1 MTLDRAVYNSQRGT
15 NVTKRVPL
23 SYRVGFNAQHS
34 PMGAFMSFTCG
45 NFGTRGGIGLQ
56 IGQPGDQE
64 VFIGFKDGDRHS
76 DATLKCLPFY
86 TAAVNRAA
94 DAFLVD
100 QAGPA
105 EQNVKPDAVPF
116 KEGEFLRCYGWASDQ
131 WQAQGLTFSIYS
143 AFGAIPDPSVE
154 DEQRMRE
161 GLLPAVVARLEF
173 DNTSGTT
180 TRTAMFAL
188 NHARPGS
195 RILTEDLGSGRVAF
209 AFRREAAAAAELFDL
224 TSSEEGVKI
233 DAGPFIFMRWSA
245 SDGVRELHNPVHL
258 LGSCP
263 GFGFEVPAGKKYGI
277 TIALGSYLEGFQTSG
292 LDGRYLYTRYF
303 TGLADVLKTALENAG
318 RIIAS
323 AQSLDSKLDN
333 AAVSDD
339 QRFMI
344 SHATHS
350 YYGSTQLLEV
360 EGQPLWVV
368 NEGEYCM
375 MNTLDLAVDHV
386 FWELEYN
393 PWLVRNLLD
402 EFVRR
407 YSYTDEVKVYKGDF
421 VPSTDTLQ
429 TDPSQTPPAPDAA
442 QLNRPYNT
450 RPGGLSFCHD
460 MGAHNNFSPQG
471 RSSYELANLTGCFSY
486 MTQEQLCNW
495 ILTAGCY
502 VAKTR
507 DIGWLKSNQAVVEAC
522 LSSMINR
529 SGDVGFAQFDSTRC
543 AGGQEITTYDSL
555 DHSLAQTRNNVYIAV
570 KSWASY
576 WALGLMF
583 RELGASASQAR
594 SQELAA
600 KVAAVVC
607 GQVVDGVLPA
617 IFEKSNPGY
626 CSRILPA
633 IEGCV
638 YPLYFVKTGFAC
650 CMLGQFYATQ
660 SEKRMFEVLRE
671 HTRNLL
677 LDPQRRNLF
686 ADGGIKLSSTSNNS
700 WMSKIAIFMHVTRK
714 VFNLDADPEIAE
726 VFRQADA
733 AHVKWQTEGSS
744 YWACC
749 DQIVSGEGKAS
760 RYYPRIIT
768 SALWME

>member
-1 MTLDRAVYNSQRGT
+1 MYNSLRRIT
-15 NVTKRVPL
+15 VTKRASLPYHL
-23 SYRVGFNAQHS
+23 GFNAQHS

-64 VFIGFKDGDRHS
+64 VFIGFKDGDRYS
-76 DATLKCLPFY
+76 DATLRCLPFY
-86 TAAVNRAA
+86 TAAVDRSA
-94 DAFLVD
+94 DAFLVE

-105 EQNVKPDAVPF
+105 EQNVKPDAVAF
-116 KEGEFLRCYGWASDQ
+116 KEGQFSRSYGWASDQ
-131 WQAQGLTFSIYS
+131 WLADGLSFTVYS
-143 AFGAIPDPSVE
+143 PFGAIPDPAVE
-154 DEQRMRE
+154 SDQRMRE
-161 GLLPAVVARLEF
+161 GLLPAVIARLEL
-173 DNTSGTT
+173 DNTSGTA

-195 RILTEDLGSGRVAF
+195 RILEDDLGKRRVAF
-209 AFRREAAAAAELFDL
+209 AFRREAGGAAELFDF
-224 TSSEEGVKI
+224 TSSQKGVKI
-233 DAGPFIFMRWSA
+233 DAAPFIFMRWSA
-245 SDGVRELHNPVHL
+245 SDGVRERHNPVHL

-277 TIALGSYLEGFQTSG
+277 TIALGSYLEGFQTNG

-303 TGLADVLKTALENAG
+303 KGLADVLKMALDNAG
-318 RIIAS
+318 KIVSS
-323 AQSLDSKLDN
+323 AHALDSKLDH

-339 QRFMI
+339 QRFLI

-350 YYGSTQLLEV
+350 YYGSTQLLDV
-360 EGQPLWVV
+360 ENQPLWVV

-386 FWELEYN
+386 FWELEHN

-402 EFVRR
+402 TFVRR
-407 YSYTDEVKVYKGDF
+407 YSYTDEVKVYKSDF
-421 VPSTDTLQ
+421 APSADTVQ
-429 TDPSQTPPAPDAA
+429 VDPSQTPPPPDEA
-442 QLNRPYNT
+442 QLNRPYDKK
-450 RPGGLSFCHD
+450 PGGISFCHD
-460 MGAHNNFSPQG
+460 MGAHNNFSPKG

-486 MTQEQLCNW
+486 MTVEQLCNW
-495 ILTAGCY
+495 VLTAGCY

-507 DIGWLKSNQAVVEAC
+507 DLAWLKSNKTVVDAC
-522 LSSMINR
+522 LASMINR

-555 DHSLAQTRNNVYIAV
+555 DHSLAQTRNNIYIAV
-570 KSWASY
+570 KSWATY
-576 WALGLMF
+576 WSLALMF
-583 RELGASASQAR
+583 RELGDSTSQAR
-594 SQELAA
+594 CEALAA
-600 KVAAVVC
+600 KVASVVC
-607 GQVVDGVLPA
+607 DQAVDGVLPA
-617 IFEKSNPGY
+617 IFERSNPGY
-626 CSRILPA
+626 SSRILPA
-633 IEGCV
+633 VEGCV
-638 YPLYFVKTGFAC
+638 YPLYFVKTGFAGC
-650 CMLGQFYATQ
+650 TLEQIFRTEA
-660 SEKRMFEVLRE
+660 EKRMFKVLKE

-677 LDPQRRNLF
+677 LDPERRNLF

-700 WMSKIAIFMHVTRK
+700 WMSKISIFMHVTRR
-714 VFNLDADPEIAE
+714 VFHLDDDPKIAE

-768 SALWME
+768 SALWMES

>member
-1 MTLDRAVYNSQRGT
+1 MYNSLRRIT
-15 NVTKRVPL
+15 VTKRASLPYHL
-23 SYRVGFNAQHS
+23 GFNAQHS

-64 VFIGFKDGDRHS
+64 VFIGFKDGDRYS
-76 DATLKCLPFY
+76 DATLRCLPFY
-86 TAAVNRAA
+86 TAAVDRSA
-94 DAFLVD
+94 DAFLVE

-105 EQNVKPDAVPF
+105 EQNVKPDAVAF
-116 KEGEFLRCYGWASDQ
+116 KEGQFSRSYGWASDQ
-131 WQAQGLTFSIYS
+131 WLADGLSFTVYS
-143 AFGAIPDPSVE
+143 PFGAIPDPAVE
-154 DEQRMRE
+154 SDQRMRE
-161 GLLPAVVARLEF
+161 GLLPAVIARLEL
-173 DNTSGTT
+173 DNTSGTA

-195 RILTEDLGSGRVAF
+195 RILEDDLGKRRVAF
-209 AFRREAAAAAELFDL
+209 AFRREAGGAAELFDF
-224 TSSEEGVKI
+224 TSSQEGVKI
-233 DAGPFIFMRWSA
+233 DAAPFIFMRWSA
-245 SDGVRELHNPVHL
+245 SDGVRERHNPVHL

-277 TIALGSYLEGFQTSG
+277 TIALGSYLEGFQTNG

-303 TGLADVLKTALENAG
+303 KGLADVLKMALDNAG
-318 RIIAS
+318 KIVSS
-323 AQSLDSKLDN
+323 AHALDSKLDH

-339 QRFMI
+339 QRFLI

-350 YYGSTQLLEV
+350 YYGSTQLLDV
-360 EGQPLWVV
+360 ENQPLWVV

-386 FWELEYN
+386 FWELEHN

-402 EFVRR
+402 TFVRR
-407 YSYTDEVKVYKGDF
+407 YSYTDEVKVYKSDF
-421 VPSTDTLQ
+421 APSADTVQ
-429 TDPSQTPPAPDAA
+429 VDPSQTPPPPDEA
-442 QLNRPYNT
+442 QLNRPYDKK
-450 RPGGLSFCHD
+450 PGGISFCHD
-460 MGAHNNFSPQG
+460 MGAHNNFSPKG

-486 MTQEQLCNW
+486 MTVEQLCNW
-495 ILTAGCY
+495 VLTAGCY

-507 DIGWLKSNQAVVEAC
+507 DLAWLKSNKTVVDAC
-522 LSSMINR
+522 LASMINR

-555 DHSLAQTRNNVYIAV
+555 DHSLAQTRNNIYIAV
-570 KSWASY
+570 KSWATY
-576 WALGLMF
+576 WSLALMF
-583 RELGASASQAR
+583 RELGDSTSQAR
-594 SQELAA
+594 CEALAA
-600 KVAAVVC
+600 KVASVVC
-607 GQVVDGVLPA
+607 DQAVDGVLPA
-617 IFEKSNPGY
+617 IFERSNPGY
-626 CSRILPA
+626 SSRILPA
-633 IEGCV
+633 VEGCV
-638 YPLYFVKTGFAC
+638 YPLYFVKTGFAGC
-650 CMLGQFYATQ
+650 TLEQIFRTEA
-660 SEKRMFEVLRE
+660 EKRMFKVLKE

-677 LDPQRRNLF
+677 LDPERRNLF

-700 WMSKIAIFMHVTRK
+700 WMSKISIFMHVTRR
-714 VFNLDADPEIAE
+714 VFHLDDDPKIAE

-768 SALWME
+768 SALWMES

>member
-1 MTLDRAVYNSQRGT
+1 M
-15 NVTKRVPL
+15 TKRGSLPYHL
-23 SYRVGFNAQHS
+23 SFNAQHS

-64 VFIGFKDGDRHS
+64 VFIGFKEGDRHS
-76 DATLKCLPFY
+76 GETLKCLPFY
-86 TAAVNRAA
+86 VGAVSRAA
-94 DAFLVD
+94 DAFLVE

-105 EQNVKPDAVPF
+105 EQNVKPDAEPF
-116 KEGEFLRCYGWASDQ
+116 KDGEIQRSYGWCTDEWRAD
-131 WQAQGLTFSIYS
+131 GLTFTVYS
-143 AFGAIPDPSVE
+143 PFGSIPDPAKDS
-154 DEQRMRE
+154 EQKMRE
-161 GLLPAVVARLEF
+161 GLLPAVVARLVL
-173 DNTSGTT
+173 DNTKGAGTK
-180 TRTAMFAL
+180 TAMFAL
-188 NHARPGS
+188 NHARPGE
-195 RILTEDLGSGRVAF
+195 RILEDDLGAGRLGF
-209 AFRREAAAAAELFDL
+209 AFRREAGGAAELFDW
-224 TSSEEGVKI
+224 TSGKKE
-233 DAGPFIFMRWSA
+233 AGAAEPFVFMRWSA

-263 GFGFEVPAGKKYGI
+263 GFGFEVPAGKKYGL
-277 TIALGSYLEGFQTSG
+277 TIALGSYLEGFQTNG

-303 TGLADVLKTALENAG
+303 KGLPDVLKTALDRADELAA
-318 RIIAS
+318 RAE
-323 AQSLDSKLDN
+323 SLDDQLDSAKL
-333 AAVSDD
+333 SDD
-339 QRFMI
+339 QRFI
-344 SHATHS
+344 IAHATHS

-386 FWELEYN
+386 FWELDHN
-393 PWLVRNLLD
+393 SWLVRNLLD
-402 EFVRR
+402 TFARR
-407 YSYTDEVKVYKGDF
+407 YSYTDEVKVYKTEIAMAAPLG
-421 VPSTDTLQ
+421 Q
-429 TDPSQTPPAPDAA
+429 ADPSAPPPAPDEA
-442 QLNRPYNT
+442 QLTRPYDT

-460 MGAHNNFSPQG
+460 MGAHNNFAPKG

-495 ILTAGCY
+495 ILVAGCY

-507 DIGWLKSNQAVVEAC
+507 DAEWLKRSRSVVEAC
-522 LSSMINR
+522 LQSMINR
-529 SGDVGFAQFDSTRC
+529 GGDVGFAQYDSTRT

-576 WALGLMF
+576 RALALLF
-583 RELGASASQAR
+583 RELGAAAEQKRAE
-594 SQELAA
+594 ELAV
-600 KVAAVVC
+600 KVAGVVAD
-607 GQVVDGVLPA
+607 QAVDGVLPA
-617 IFEKSNPGY
+617 IFEKGNPGY
-626 CSRILPA
+626 RSRILPA
-633 IEGCV
+633 VEGCA
-638 YPLYFVKTGFAC
+638 YPLYFVKTGFAGI
-650 CMLGQFYATQ
+650 GQEEVYSSEA
-660 SEKRMFEVLRE
+660 EKRMYGALKE
-671 HTRNLL
+671 HTRRLL
-677 LDPQRRNLF
+677 LDPERRNVF

-700 WMSKIAIFMHVTRK
+700 WMSKISIFMHVTRK
-714 VFNLDADPEIAE
+714 VFHLDDDAKVAE
-726 VFRQADA
+726 VFRKADA

>member
-1 MTLDRAVYNSQRGT
+1 
-15 NVTKRVPL
+15 VTKRASL
-23 SYRVGFNAQHS
+23 SCHVGFNAQHS

-64 VFIGFKDGDRHS
+64 VFIGFKDGDRYS

-86 TAAVNRAA
+86 TAAVDRSA
-94 DAFLVD
+94 DAFLVE
-100 QAGPA
+100 QAGPS

-116 KEGEFLRCYGWASDQ
+116 SAAELSRSYGWASDR
-131 WQAQGLTFSIYS
+131 WAAEGLSFSVYS
-143 AFGAIPDPSVE
+143 PFGPIPDPAV
-154 DEQRMRE
+154 DTEQRLRD
-161 GLLPAVVARLEF
+161 GLLPAVIARLEL

-195 RILTEDLGSGRVAF
+195 RILEDDLGSGRVAF
-209 AFRREAAAAAELFDL
+209 AFRREAGGAAELRDF
-224 TSSEEGVKI
+224 TSSEEGAKI
-233 DAGPFIFMRWSA
+233 DAAPFIFMRWSA
-245 SDGVRELHNPVHL
+245 SDGVRERYNPVHL

-277 TIALGSYLEGFQTSG
+277 TIALGSYLEGFQTNG

-303 TGLADVLKTALENAG
+303 TGLGDVLKTALDNSAKM
-318 RIIAS
+318 IAD
-323 AQSLDSKLDN
+323 AAALDSKLDST
-333 AAVSDD
+333 ALSAD
-339 QRFMI
+339 QRFLI
-344 SHATHS
+344 AHATHS
-350 YYGSTQLLEV
+350 YYGSTQLLEI
-360 EGQPLWVV
+360 EDQPFWVV

-375 MNTLDLAVDHV
+375 MNTLDLSVDHV
-386 FWELEYN
+386 FWELEHN

-402 EFVRR
+402 SFVRS
-407 YSYTDEVKVYKGDF
+407 YSYIDEVKVYKSEF
-421 VPSTDTLQ
+421 APPTETMQ
-429 TDPSQTPPAPDAA
+429 IDPSQTPPPPDEA
-442 QLNRPYNT
+442 QLNRPYDT
-450 RPGGLSFCHD
+450 KPGGISFCHD
-460 MGAHNNFSPQG
+460 MGAHNNFSPKG

-486 MTQEQLCNW
+486 MTVEQLCNW
-495 ILTAGCY
+495 SLTAGCY

-507 DIGWLKSNQAVVEAC
+507 DIEWLKSNKNVVDAC

-543 AGGQEITTYDSL
+543 VGGQEITTYDSL

-570 KSWASY
+570 KSWATY
-576 WALGLMF
+576 KALALMF
-583 RELGASASQAR
+583 RELSDAASQAK
-594 SQELAA
+594 SEELAA
-600 KVAAVVC
+600 KVAAVVAD
-607 GQVVDGVLPA
+607 QAVDGVLPA

-626 CSRILPA
+626 ASRILPA
-633 IEGCV
+633 VEGCV
-638 YPLYFVKTGFAC
+638 YPLYFVNTGFAGC
-650 CMLGQFYATQ
+650 TLDQVYSSPA
-660 SEKRMFEVLRE
+660 EKRMFDVLEE
-671 HTRNLL
+671 HTRKLL

-700 WMSKIAIFMHVTRK
+700 WMSKISIFMHVTRK
-714 VFNLDADPEIAE
+714 VFHLDEDPKVAE
-726 VFRQADA
+726 VFRNADA

>member
-1 MTLDRAVYNSQRGT
+1 M
-15 NVTKRVPL
+15 TKRAPL
-23 SYRVGFNAQHS
+23 PYHLSFNAQHS

-64 VFIGFKDGDRHS
+64 IFIGFKDGDRYS
-76 DATLKCLPFY
+76 DNTLKCLPFY

-94 DAFLVD
+94 DAFLVE
-100 QAGPA
+100 QAGPS

-116 KEGEFLRCYGWASDQ
+116 GEKEFSRSYSWATDQ
-131 WQAQGLTFSIYS
+131 WKAVGVADGLSFTVYS
-143 AFGAIPDPSVE
+143 PFGSIPDPAVDSKR
-154 DEQRMRE
+154 RMRE
-161 GLLPAVVARLEF
+161 GLLPAVVARLEL
-173 DNTSGTT
+173 DNTRGSE

-188 NHARPGS
+188 NHARPGC
-195 RILTEDLGSGRVAF
+195 RILEDDLGPGRVAF
-209 AFRREAAAAAELFDL
+209 AFRREAGGAAELLDF
-224 TSSEEGVKI
+224 TSSKKGAKT
-233 DAGPFIFMRWSA
+233 DATPFVFMRWSA
-245 SDGVRELHNPVHL
+245 SDGVRERHNPVHL

-263 GFGFEVPAGKKYGI
+263 GVGFEVPPGKKYGI
-277 TIALGSYLEGFQTSG
+277 TIALGSYLEGFQTNG
-292 LDGRYLYTRYF
+292 MDGRYLYTRYF
-303 TGLADVLKTALENAG
+303 KSLADVLRTALDTSG
-318 RIIAS
+318 KMIA
-323 AQSLDSKLDN
+323 AAKSLDDKLDN
-333 AAVSDD
+333 SAVSDD
-339 QRFMI
+339 QRFLI

-360 EGQPLWVV
+360 DKQPLWVV

-386 FWELEYN
+386 FWELDHN

-407 YSYTDEVKVYKGDF
+407 YSYTDEVKVYTSEF
-421 VPSTDTLQ
+421 AQSSDTVQ
-429 TDPSQTPPAPDAA
+429 IDPSQAPPPPDEA
-442 QLNRPYNT
+442 QLNRPYET
-450 RPGGLSFCHD
+450 KPGGLSFCHD
-460 MGAHNNFSPQG
+460 MGAHNNFSPEG

-507 DIGWLKSNQAVVEAC
+507 DVAWLKKNKSVVEAC
-522 LSSMINR
+522 LESMINR

-576 WALGLMF
+576 WALALMF
-583 RELGASASQAR
+583 RDLDAAADQKR
-594 SQELAA
+594 SSDLAV
-600 KVAAVVC
+600 KVASVVSD
-607 GQVVDGVLPA
+607 QAVDGVLPA
-617 IFEKSNPGY
+617 IFEKSSPGY
-626 CSRILPA
+626 SSRILPA
-633 IEGCV
+633 VEGCV
-638 YPLYFVKTGFAC
+638 YPLYFVQSGWADCT
-650 CMLGQFYATQ
+650 LDEIYATPA
-660 SEKRMFEVLRE
+660 ERGMLEVLKT
-671 HTRNLL
+671 HTRSLL
-677 LDPQRRNLF
+677 LDPERRSLF

-714 VFNLDADPEIAE
+714 VLQLDADPAIAE
-726 VFRQADA
+726 VFRKADA

>member
-1 MTLDRAVYNSQRGT
+1 MYNSLRRIT
-15 NVTKRVPL
+15 VTKRASLP
-23 SYRVGFNAQHS
+23 YHQGFNAQHS

-64 VFIGFKDGDRHS
+64 VFIGFKDGDRYS
-76 DATLKCLPFY
+76 DATLRCLPFY
-86 TAAVNRAA
+86 TAAVDRSA
-94 DAFLVD
+94 DAFLVE

-105 EQNVKPDAVPF
+105 EQNVKPDAVAF
-116 KEGEFLRCYGWASDQ
+116 KEGQFSRSYGWASDQ
-131 WQAQGLTFSIYS
+131 WLADGLSFTVYS
-143 AFGAIPDPSVE
+143 PFGAIPDPAVE
-154 DEQRMRE
+154 SDQRMRE
-161 GLLPAVVARLEF
+161 GLLPAVIARLEL
-173 DNTSGTT
+173 DNTSGTA

-195 RILTEDLGSGRVAF
+195 RILEDDLGKSRVAF
-209 AFRREAAAAAELFDL
+209 AFRREAGGAAELFDF
-224 TSSEEGVKI
+224 TSSQEGVKI
-233 DAGPFIFMRWSA
+233 DAAPFIFMRWSA
-245 SDGVRELHNPVHL
+245 SDGVRERHNPVHL

-277 TIALGSYLEGFQTSG
+277 TIALGSYLEGFQTNG

-303 TGLADVLKTALENAG
+303 KGLADVLKMALDNAG
-318 RIIAS
+318 KIVSS
-323 AQSLDSKLDN
+323 AHALDSKLDH

-339 QRFMI
+339 QRFLI

-350 YYGSTQLLEV
+350 YYGSTQLLDV
-360 EGQPLWVV
+360 ENRPLWVV

-386 FWELEYN
+386 FWELEHN

-402 EFVRR
+402 TFVRR
-407 YSYTDEVKVYKGDF
+407 YSYTDEVKVYKSDF
-421 VPSTDTLQ
+421 APSADTVQ
-429 TDPSQTPPAPDAA
+429 VDPSQTPPPPDEA
-442 QLNRPYNT
+442 QLNRPYDKK
-450 RPGGLSFCHD
+450 PGGISFCHD
-460 MGAHNNFSPQG
+460 MGAHNNFSPKG

-486 MTQEQLCNW
+486 MTVEQLCNW
-495 ILTAGCY
+495 VLTAGCY

-507 DIGWLKSNQAVVEAC
+507 DIAWLKSNKTVVDAC
-522 LSSMINR
+522 LASMINR

-555 DHSLAQTRNNVYIAV
+555 DHSLAQTRNNIYIAV
-570 KSWASY
+570 KSWATY
-576 WALGLMF
+576 WSLALMF
-583 RELGASASQAR
+583 RELGDSTSQAR
-594 SQELAA
+594 CEALAA
-600 KVAAVVC
+600 KVASVVC
-607 GQVVDGVLPA
+607 DQAVDGVLPA
-617 IFEKSNPGY
+617 IFERSNPGY
-626 CSRILPA
+626 SSRILPA
-633 IEGCV
+633 VEGCV
-638 YPLYFVKTGFAC
+638 YPLYFVKTGFAGC
-650 CMLGQFYATQ
+650 TLEQIFRTEA
-660 SEKRMFEVLRE
+660 EKRMFKVLKE

-677 LDPQRRNLF
+677 LDPERRNLF

-700 WMSKIAIFMHVTRK
+700 WMSKISIFMHVTRR
-714 VFNLDADPEIAE
+714 VFHLDDDPKIAE

-768 SALWME
+768 SALWMES

>member
-1 MTLDRAVYNSQRGT
+1 MIKRA
-15 NVTKRVPL
+15 PL
-23 SYRVGFNAQHS
+23 SYHLGFNAQHS

-94 DAFLVD
+94 DSFLVE

-105 EQNVKPDAVPF
+105 EQNVKPDAVPLM
-116 KEGEFLRCYGWASDQ
+116 EGKFSRSYGWASDE
-131 WQAQGLTFSIYS
+131 WRAEGMTFSIYS
-143 AFGAIPDPSVE
+143 PFGTIPDPAVDS
-154 DEQRMRE
+154 EQRMRE
-161 GLLPAVVARLEF
+161 GLVPAVIARLEL
-173 DNTSGTT
+173 DNTAGTT

-195 RILTEDLGSGRVAF
+195 RTLPEDVGSGRVAF
-209 AFRREAAAAAELFDL
+209 AFRREAGAAAELFDF

-233 DAGPFIFMRWSA
+233 DAGPFLFMRWSA
-245 SDGVRELHNPVHL
+245 SDGVRERHNPVHL

-263 GFGFEVPAGKKYGI
+263 GFGFEVPAGKKYAI
-277 TIALGSYLEGFQTSG
+277 TIALGSYLEGFQTNG

-303 TGLADVLKTALENAG
+303 KGLVDVLKTALDNAG
-318 RIIAS
+318 EIVATAR
-323 AQSLDSKLDN
+323 SLDSKLDS

-386 FWELEYN
+386 FWELEHN

-407 YSYTDEVKVYKGDF
+407 YSYTDEVKVYTSDF
-421 VPSTDTLQ
+421 APSVDTLQ
-429 TDPSQTPPAPDAA
+429 VDPSQTPPPPDEA
-442 QLNRPYNT
+442 QLNRPYDKK
-450 RPGGLSFCHD
+450 PGGISFCHD
-460 MGAHNNFSPQG
+460 MGAHNNFSPRG

-502 VAKTR
+502 MAKTR
-507 DIGWLKSNQAVVEAC
+507 DLVWLKNNQAVVEAC
-522 LSSMINR
+522 LTSMINR
-529 SGDVGFAQFDSTRC
+529 SGNVGFAQFDSTRC

-583 RELGASASQAR
+583 RELGDSANQKR

-600 KVAAVVC
+600 KVAAVVSE
-607 GQVVDGVLPA
+607 QAKDGVLPA

-626 CSRILPA
+626 SSRILPA

-638 YPLYFVKTGFAC
+638 YPLYFVNTGFAGC
-650 CMLGQFYATQ
+650 TLEQVYSTP
-660 SEKRMFEVLRE
+660 SERRMFEVLRE

-677 LDPQRRNLF
+677 LDPERRNLF

-700 WMSKIAIFMHVTRK
+700 WMSKISIFMHVTRK
-714 VFNLDADPEIAE
+714 VFDLDANPEIAM

>member
-1 MTLDRAVYNSQRGT
+1 M
-15 NVTKRVPL
+15 TKRAPL

-94 DAFLVD
+94 DAFLVE

-105 EQNVKPDAVPF
+105 EQNIKPDAVPF
-116 KEGEFLRCYGWASDQ
+116 KEDEFTRSYGWASDQ
-131 WQAQGLTFSIYS
+131 WIAEGLTFSIYS
-143 AFGAIPDPSVE
+143 PFGAIPDPTVE
-154 DEQRMRE
+154 SEQRMRE
-161 GLLPAVVARLEF
+161 GLLPAVIARLEL
-173 DNTSGTT
+173 DNTSGTI

-188 NHARPGS
+188 NHAQPGS
-195 RILTEDLGSGRVAF
+195 RIMAEDLGSGRAAF
-209 AFRREAAAAAELFDL
+209 AFRREAAAAAELFDF

-233 DAGPFIFMRWSA
+233 DAGPFLFMRWSA
-245 SDGVRELHNPVHL
+245 SDGVRERHNPVHL

-277 TIALGSYLEGFQTSG
+277 TIAIGSYLEGFQTSG
-292 LDGRYLYTRYF
+292 LDGRYLYARYF
-303 TGLADVLKTALENAG
+303 KDLTDVVKTALDNAG
-318 RIIAS
+318 KSIAS
-323 AQSLDSKLDN
+323 AQALDSKLDK

-386 FWELEYN
+386 FWELEHN

-402 EFVRR
+402 AFVLR
-407 YSYTDEVKVYKGDF
+407 YSYTDEVKVYESDF
-421 VPSTDTLQ
+421 APSVDTVQ
-429 TDPSQTPPAPDAA
+429 VDPSQPPPPPDEA
-442 QLNRPYNT
+442 QLNRPYDT
-450 RPGGLSFCHD
+450 KPGGLSFCHD

-507 DIGWLKSNQAVVEAC
+507 NLKWLKNNQAVVESC
-522 LSSMINR
+522 LNSMLNR
-529 SGDVGFAQFDSTRC
+529 SGDVGFAQFDSICC

-576 WALGLMF
+576 RALGLMF
-583 RELGASASQAR
+583 RELGASANQVR
-594 SQELAA
+594 CDEVAA

-607 GQVVDGVLPA
+607 EQVKDGVLPA

-626 CSRILPA
+626 SSRILPA
-633 IEGCV
+633 VEGCV
-638 YPLYFVKTGFAC
+638 YPLYFVNTGFADST
-650 CMLGQFYATQ
+650 LEQIYATP

-677 LDPQRRNLF
+677 LDPERRNLF
-686 ADGGIKLSSTSNNS
+686 DDGGIKLSSTSNNS

-714 VFNLDADPEIAE
+714 VFHLDVDPEIAE
-726 VFRQADA
+726 IFRQADA

-768 SALWME
+768 SALWIE